1 MDNDEDGDNGDDDV
15 DVDNAV
21 LVADADKD
29 AGNGVCTSWS
39 PRRWVLAVKGTREFA
54 PMVYIP
60 IHVED
65 CAAGLIARIII
76 LGPDS
81 ASFGITSWPCPV
93 CLES

>member
-1 MDNDEDGDNGDDDV
+1 MDNDGDGDDDV

-29 AGNGVCTSWS
+29 AGNDVRIFWS
-39 PRRWVLAVKGTREFA
+39 PRSWVLAVKGERECV
-54 PMVYIP
+54 PMPCIP
-60 IHVED
+60 IHAED
-65 CAAGLIARIII
+65 CAAGVIARIII